1 MTLDPEG
8 RRCGAATTAVS
19 RRTRRAR
26 HRPRAVEALGSGAES
41 ASSTWWGSF
50 HVTATVYDAAH
61 EDDALALEVVRDTA
75 RYLGAGVANLI
86 NVFNRRPSSFAAE
99 SPSQASA

>member
-1 MTLDPEG
+1 
-8 RRCGAATTAVS
+8 
-19 RRTRRAR
+19 
-26 HRPRAVEALGSGAES
+26 
-41 ASSTWWGSF
+41 
-50 HVTATVYDAAH
+50 VTATVYDAAH